1 VRTIRHRREGELL
14 PEVIMQHGILPH
26 GEHVRRAVRW
36 ISDCRRAG
44 EQRNALKLVSEASFR
59 FDLSPLEEDWLLHT
73 FSAPGAGAARRL
85 D

>member
-1 VRTIRHRREGELL
+1 
-14 PEVIMQHGILPH
+14 MQHAILPH

-36 ISDCRRAG
+36 ISDRRRDG
-44 EQRNALKLVSEASFR
+44 VPLNSLKLVSEASFR

-73 FSAPGAGAARRL
+73 FNAPGAGAVRQL